1 MYKEVTLD
9 EAVALAKAG
18 ATIYRTDMEGRVYV
32 SQAWLLF
39 AEGKYA
45 LDNIGWALRSRLSV
59 KVDDD
64 G

>member
-18 ATIYRTDMEGRVYV
+18 ATIYQAGPVGIIHRSYYWKRFSVGR
-32 SQAWLLF
+32 
-39 AEGKYA
+39 
-45 LDNIGWALRSRLSV
+45 RSLSGIPYSVLKDLYV
-59 KVDDD
+59 KVEDD